1 MNGTGG
7 IKLALMVVV
16 GFLFIDIFLTGK
28 LGSVLG
34 SLIDPA
40 DMQETTPTS
49 STGTGTASSNIL
61 SGITNAVSNASS
73 TTTANAQLSPIQISQ
88 YAYNAGFRGTG
99 LINAIAIALAES
111 GGQTH
116 GKDNV
121 NSDVWKSRDRG
132 LYQINSHWHP
142 EVSDQCAYNP
152 ICASGA
158 VFRISNKGQ
167 NFGAWSTFNS
177 KVYLVYI
184 PIATSAALAAK
195 EI

>member
-1 MNGTGG
+1 MQGTGS
-7 IKLALMVVV
+7 IKLAFMVIV

-28 LGSVLG
+28 LGSILG

-40 DMQETTPTS
+40 NMQEVTPNG
-49 STGTGTASSNIL
+49 STNNTGTASGNIL
-61 SGITNAVSNASS
+61 AGINSALTTAST
-73 TTTANAQLSPIQISQ
+73 TTTANMQLSPAQIAQ
-88 YAYNAGFRGTG
+88 YAYQAGFRGTG

-121 NSDVWKSRDRG
+121 NTDQWKSRDRG
-132 LYQINSHWHP
+132 LYQINSHWHA
-142 EVSDQCAYNP
+142 EVTDQCAYNP

-158 VFRISNKGQ
+158 AFRISSKGS

-177 KVYLVYI
+177 KVYLIYV
-184 PIATSAALAAK
+184 PQATIAAGLVSK
-195 EI
+195 

>member
-1 MNGTGG
+1 MQGTGS
-7 IKLALMVVV
+7 IKLALMVIV

-28 LGSVLG
+28 LGSILG

-40 DMQETTPTS
+40 NMQEVTPS
-49 STGTGTASSNIL
+49 GSTNNTGTASGNIL
-61 SGITNAVSNASS
+61 AGINSALTTAST
-73 TTTANAQLSPIQISQ
+73 TTTANMQLSPNQIAQ
-88 YAYNAGFRGTG
+88 YAYQAGFRGTG

-121 NSDVWKSRDRG
+121 NTDQWKSRDRG

-142 EVSDQCAYNP
+142 EVTDQCAYNP

-158 VFRISNKGQ
+158 AFRISAKGS

-177 KVYLVYI
+177 KVYLVYV
-184 PIATSAALAAK
+184 PQATIAAGLVST
-195 EI
+195 